1 MCIDASSGGQPAGLA
16 KQEIGKAMHA
26 GTAQSIGRR
35 WRVFRAELGPCLLL
49 AAWLGV
55 LASSPALAQSDGN
68 VGPTFELIDQGGKP
82 FFGAVLAGRPY
93 AIFFG
98 FTHCPDVCPTTLM
111 TLSNTLQRLGA
122 DADRLRILFVSVDPE
137 RDTPEQLR
145 QYLAPFDAR
154 IIGLTGSEA
163 QIASAAKNWKVFHNK
178 IPEDDGSYTIAHSAY
193 VYLMDR
199 ANRLV
204 GIMGFQDTE
213 EEQAVKLRSLIEG
226 SGR

>member
-1 MCIDASSGGQPAGLA
+1 
-16 KQEIGKAMHA
+16 MHA
-26 GTAQSIGRR
+26 GRAQTLGRR
-35 WRVFRAELGPCLLL
+35 FKVFCAEFASRLLL

-55 LASSPALAQSDGN
+55 LVSAPATAQSDGK
-68 VGPTFELIDQGGKP
+68 VGPAIELIDQNGKP
-82 FFGAVLAGRPY
+82 FFGTALAGRPY

-111 TLSNTLQRLGA
+111 TLTNTLQRLGA

-137 RDTPEQLR
+137 RDTPEHLR
-145 QYLAPFDAR
+145 QYLATFDPR

-178 IPEDDGSYTIAHSAY
+178 IPEDDGSYTIVHSAY
-193 VYLMDR
+193 VYLMDG

-204 GIMGFQDTE
+204 GTMGFQDSE
-213 EEQAVKLRSLIEG
+213 VEQAAKLRRLIEG
-226 SGR
+226 DGR

>member
-1 MCIDASSGGQPAGLA
+1 
-16 KQEIGKAMHA
+16 MHA
-26 GTAQSIGRR
+26 GTARSRR
-35 WRVFRAELGPCLLL
+35 RRFRVFGAELGPCLLL

-55 LASSPALAQSDGN
+55 LPSAAALAQSDGKA
-68 VGPTFELIDQGGKP
+68 GPTFELIDQRGKP
-82 FFGAVLAGRPY
+82 FSGAALAGRPY

-137 RDTPEQLR
+137 RDTPEHLR
-145 QYLAPFDAR
+145 QYLAAFDAR

-163 QIASAAKNWKVFHNK
+163 QIASAVKDWKVFHNK
-178 IPEDDGSYTIAHSAY
+178 IPEDDGSYTIVHSAY

-199 ANRLV
+199 ANRIVDTL
-204 GIMGFQDTE
+204 GFQDSE
-213 EEQAVKLRSLIEG
+213 EEQAAKLKSLIEG